1 MSRVKD
7 LSLFKFTSFT
17 QPHTVYKNSY
27 CIWEFHSHL
36 YETFCQTKSS
46 LIPNTDSSFGRSL
59 SGTLN
64 SKSLFWAQ
72 ILLKMIF
79 KWHDRDRITSESR
92 VRATGPAGITRRT
105 CEYLGKNVR
114 LALFALV
121 KGIFVLFLHIY
132 FNVVTIICFYWVRR
146 IQLSGSIHIYT
157 AEIFESAAPST
168 LTHHTHWELFEN
180 AVQTGGIWKRR
191 LWVLGRR
198 KTFWKRWH
206 RVISLP
212 EVIVAFFKFLRGS

>member
-1 MSRVKD
+1 MGI
-7 LSLFKFTSFT
+7 SFT
-17 QPHTVYKNSY
+17 PLWNPLPDEILNDSQYRQQLWSQLIRYIKFK
-27 CIWEFHSHL
+27 EFL
-36 YETFCQTKSS
+36 
-46 LIPNTDSSFGRSL
+46 
-59 SGTLN
+59 
-64 SKSLFWAQ
+64 WAQ

-79 KWHDRDRITSESR
+79 KWHDRDRITSESH
-92 VRATGPAGITRRT
+92 VRATGITRRT

-121 KGIFVLFLHIY
+121 KSIFVLFLHIY
-132 FNVVTIICFYWVRR
+132 FHIVTIICFYWARR

-157 AEIFESAAPST
+157 VETFESAAPST
-168 LTHHTHWELFEN
+168 LTHHTHRKLFEN

-212 EVIVAFFKFLRGS
+212 EVIVAFFKFLRRS